1 MQRRIFVLAIFAFVL
16 AIQIAS
22 AAEHQYTTAQIVD
35 VQRKTREKVNMYLV
49 NTPVSTEVPYFELT
63 LRVNQT
69 DYTAEFTPR
78 HDDEELPAE
87 WHSGADVSARLEKHY
102 LFLKRS
108 GGTELRWTITKR
120 KAVEQEQ
127 KENQKDDQK

>member
-1 MQRRIFVLAIFAFVL
+1 MHRRVLTLIVFAVVA
-16 AIQIAS
+16 AIQLAN
-22 AAEHQYTTAQIVD
+22 AVEHHYSTAKIVD

-49 NTPVSTEVPYFELT
+49 NTPVGTEVPYFELT
-63 LRVNQT
+63 LRLNQT
-69 DYTAEFTPR
+69 DYTAEFGPR

-108 GGTELRWTITKR
+108 DGTELRWMITKH
-120 KAVEQEQ
+120 KPG
-127 KENQKDDQK
+127 KEEHK